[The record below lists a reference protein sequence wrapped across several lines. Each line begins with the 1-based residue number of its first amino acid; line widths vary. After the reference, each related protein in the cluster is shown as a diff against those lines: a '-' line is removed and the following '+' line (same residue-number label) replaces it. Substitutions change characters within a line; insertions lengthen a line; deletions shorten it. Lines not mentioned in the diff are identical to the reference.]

1 MINQWLSWLNAL
13 LVSLAILLVGA
24 AMMFWVNRPAEIN
37 TPSPTA
43 KKGGLPK
50 SAFELPQERYH
61 QLGQGILNLQH
72 AAPSMQ
78 LPDLRQ
84 QLVYYGKNGRPDAH
98 TNYTLLHFSL
108 NGGNNNKTVV
118 STRPEQPLYLVYDRK
133 TSRYVFSP
141 NNEKSSLWMEAT
153 PIENNE
159 VQIKVTLTNDKGEKV
174 TEPENYAQF
183 NLPEKEFI
191 RYAGTSWELGSYRVD
206 GTLLARQKAR
216 WFGSDRFLEQHG
228 GDDYQDM
235 ASRQRVDFG
244 ENDDIYSVFVKIN
257 DTLIW
262 NQKDNRW
269 QVVTPGED
277 SLGHPLLVVKKIED
291 RLMTF
296 ELWDVEGKGKILL
309 NLLKSAEPWTMQ
321 NAQSLQPMFKFVGAR
336 TRTQNVFE
344 VNKERMVLSPSDWL
358 LLTPKGWKKLATEE
372 EIDNYVK
379 RKVSG
384 TLFVFEGI
392 TRKDERQVMKGT
404 LYSPS
409 RNDYQSVELALQVG
423 NNKPNVAKDKEIAK
437 DNTKE
442 AKETKELAELNKGDK
457 QAPLTRSPAEM
468 LQQQQQAIAPNMMY
482 NTYNNTAVTPP
493 PAVTPPKE

>member
-1 MINQWLSWLNAL
+1 MINQWITWLNAL
-13 LVSLAILLVGA
+13 LVGLALLLGGA
-24 AMMFWVNRPAEIN
+24 AMIFWLSRPAEIN

-50 SAFELPQERYH
+50 SAFELPQERYN

-72 AAPSMQ
+72 AAPSVQ

-84 QLVYYGKNGRPDAH
+84 QLIYYGKNGRPDAH

-108 NGGNNNKTVV
+108 NGGNNKAVV
-118 STRPEQPLYLVYDRK
+118 STRPEQPLYLIYDRK

-141 NNEKSSLWMEAT
+141 NNEKSSLWVEAT
-153 PIENNE
+153 PIDNNE

-183 NLPEKEFI
+183 SLPEKEFI

-216 WFGSDRFLEQHG
+216 WFGADRFLEHHG
-228 GDDYQDM
+228 GEDYQDM

-269 QVVTPGED
+269 QVVAPGED

-309 NLLKSAEPWTMQ
+309 NLLKSTEPWTMQ

-372 EIDNYVK
+372 EIDNYVR
-379 RKVSG
+379 RKTSG

-392 TRKDERQVMKGT
+392 GRKDERQVMKGT

-423 NNKPNVAKDKEIAK
+423 NNKSTATKDTK
-437 DNTKE
+437 DI
-442 AKETKELAELNKGDK
+442 AKETKDLAELNKGDK
-457 QAPLTRSPAEM
+457 QTAPLTRSPVDM
-468 LQQQQQAIAPNMMY
+468 IQQQAQVQNMMY
-482 NTYNNTAVTPP
+482 NNNVVTPP
-493 PAVTPPKE
+493 PAVTPPKD

>member
-13 LVSLAILLVGA
+13 LVSLAILLGVA
-24 AMMFWVNRPAEIN
+24 ATGFWLSRPSEIN
-37 TPSPTA
+37 TPSPAA

-50 SAFELPQERYH
+50 SAFELPQENYN
-61 QLGQGILNLQH
+61 QLGQGILSLQQ

-84 QLVYYGKNGRPDAH
+84 QLIYYGKNGRPDAH

-108 NGGNNNKTVV
+108 NGGNKAVISV
-118 STRPEQPLYLVYDRK
+118 RPENPLYLVYDRK
-133 TSRYVFSP
+133 ISRYVFSP
-141 NNEKSSLWMEAT
+141 NNEKSSLWIEAT
-153 PIENNE
+153 PGENNE
-159 VQIKVTLTNDKGEKV
+159 VQIKVTLENDKGEKV
-174 TEPENYAQF
+174 TEPESHAQF

-191 RYAGTSWELGSYRVD
+191 RYAGATWELGSYRVD

-216 WFGSDRFLEQHG
+216 WFGPDRFLEQHG
-228 GDDYQDM
+228 GKEYQDM
-235 ASRQRVDFG
+235 AARQRIDFG
-244 ENDDIYSVFVKIN
+244 ENDDIYSVFVKAT

-262 NQKDNRW
+262 NQKENRW
-269 QVVTPGED
+269 QVVSPGEE

-309 NLLKSAEPWTMQ
+309 NLLKSTEPWAMQ

-372 EIDNYVK
+372 EIDNYVR
-379 RKVSG
+379 RKVAG

-392 TRKDERQVMKGT
+392 VRKDEKQVMKGT

-409 RNDYQSVELALQVG
+409 RNDFQSVELALQVG
-423 NNKPNVAKDKEIAK
+423 GNNKTTAAKDVAKD
-437 DNTKE
+437 N
-442 AKETKELAELNKGDK
+442 AKETKELAELNKADK

-468 LQQQQQAIAPNMMY
+468 IQQQIQQQAQAPNMMY
-482 NTYNNTAVTPP
+482 NNYNNAVVTPP
-493 PAVTPPKE
+493 PAVTPPKD